1 VNERQH
7 FNDFAGNY
15 DGLPLE
21 GRKRKTDE
29 ILNIEVLI
37 TGYRIVPSKK
47 NDGKCLTLQF
57 EINNEK
63 QIIFTGS
70 EVLIGQ
76 IERYKEKIP
85 FYTKIIK
92 VDKYFT
98 FS

>member
-1 VNERQH
+1 MTEHRH
-7 FNDFAGNY
+7 FRDFVDSR

-21 GRKRKTDE
+21 GRKRKTEE
-29 ILNIEVLI
+29 ILNLEVLV
-37 TGYRIVPSKK
+37 TGYRVAPSKK

-57 EINNEK
+57 EVNNEK
-63 QIIFTGS
+63 QIIFTGLG
-70 EVLIGQ
+70 VLIDQ

-92 VDKYFT
+92 VDKYFS

>member
-7 FNDFAGNY
+7 FNDFADIR
-15 DGLPLE
+15 DGIPLE

-47 NDGKCLTLQF
+47 NAGQCLTLQF

-70 EVLIGQ
+70 EVLICL

-92 VDKYFT
+92 VNRYFT